1 MNYDSMQTQNRAIEP
16 LQTVHD
22 TASRALELARDV
34 RTLTGS
40 IKDKLFRSDLQ
51 ASTPGTVAQAP
62 CCCVVD
68 FLEVIIG
75 ELVGTAERLSEIDN
89 RL

>member
-1 MNYDSMQTQNRAIEP
+1 MNYDTSATPNRVIEP

-40 IKDKLFRSDLQ
+40 IKDKMFRSDLQ

-62 CCCVVD
+62 CCVVD

-75 ELVGTAERLSEIDN
+75 ELAGTAKQLTEIDN